1 MMPLTKLRKYRPM
14 PQLDITLHGR
24 RYNVACADGEEL
36 RLRQIADYLDGRISK
51 LSRGVGNVGEARL
64 FMLTCLMLADELA
77 EVSGKKA
84 RGENVA
90 AGASEVNGISEADTK
105 AMQERI
111 TKLQQRLA
119 NITEK
124 VAV

>member
-1 MMPLTKLRKYRPM
+1 M

-51 LSRGVGNVGEARL
+51 LARGVGNVGESRL

-84 RGENVA
+84 RWEAVSTA
-90 AGASEVNGISEADTK
+90 PADAVGISETDAR
-105 AMQERI
+105 AIQERI
-111 TKLQQRLA
+111 ATLQTRIA